1 MSLPHLSTDSD
12 WATKQIY
19 DLEIL
24 IILDKMNNVEVRK
37 IKNNQRIVSLILVF
51 TLLALLFSGCSDT
64 SGVDNESLSFT
75 NYKEIPGV
83 TESEIEAI
91 EALREQYE
99 YFIYGMPH
107 STEAFLSRYGEI
119 RGFSALFC
127 EWLTDLF
134 GIPFKP
140 ALYEWLELLDGLET
154 GDISFTGDLIATEER
169 QKIYDMTSAI
179 ATRHIKAYRL
189 VDSLPLNEIA
199 AERPVRYG
207 FMEGTA
213 TIERVTSEMEPGTF
227 EIVTLT
233 DFDSVHEALLSG
245 QIDAYLYSEVAE
257 VNFDDYPDIEALDYF
272 PLIYVSL
279 SMATQTQDLE
289 PIISVVDKALQN
301 NATICLIELYNA
313 GYQEYIKHK
322 LYNQLTEEERSYIED
337 NPVINVVAIYSNY
350 PISFYN
356 SRENEWQGIFFDILT
371 EIEAITDLSF
381 NQVNDEHME
390 WSALQDMLL
399 NKEASIV
406 GEMIWTRAR
415 EEHFIWSETV
425 IQNDYYALISRA
437 DFHNVSTNEIYHTKV
452 GLARGTAYTAMFRQ
466 WFPDHENIIEYDG
479 IDESFNALQNGEVD
493 LVMTTERRLMFLTH
507 YRELTGFKL
516 NYVFEQSIS
525 TRLGFN
531 KDEVILRSIMD
542 KALGVI
548 DTKGISN
555 RWMRTTFDYR
565 AMLAEAQRPWIYAA
579 FVALFLIIILIAVAN
594 VRDRNK
600 RRKIIEAEV
609 ANQTKSVFLAN
620 MSHEIR
626 TPMNSIMGFSELAL
640 DEDVSPKAKKYL
652 NNIVNNAEGLLHI
665 IDDILDI
672 SKIEAGKIDLENVP
686 FAPQD
691 LLSACRTIIL
701 PKALSKGLKLSI
713 YAEPHTGRMPLG
725 DPTRL
730 RQVLVNLMSNAVKF
744 TDTGAIRLYATV
756 KDMSESTLTMCFE
769 IKDTGIGLNEEQIQK
784 VFDPFIQ
791 AESGTTRKYGGT
803 GLGLAITKNLLEMM
817 GGELHVKSTQGVG
830 SVFSFE
836 LVFNTVDITEEDL
849 ILRKIG
855 QTKLSKPTFEGEVL
869 LCEDND
875 MNQQVAC
882 EHFARVGLKT
892 VVADN
897 GEIGVDLV
905 RSRLYTGEKQFDLIF
920 MDMHMPVMDG
930 LEAAAEIQDLN
941 TGIPIVAMTAN
952 VMTEETEQ
960 YSASGMSDYL
970 GKPFT
975 SQELW
980 RCLIKYFKP
989 IKWDTDD
996 GAHLEDIDDELRSRL
1011 ISNFVS
1017 NNNNKYAEIENAINT
1032 GDLKLAHRL
1041 AHTLKGNA
1049 GQLQKM
1055 PLLLAAEE
1063 VENALKDNINLVT
1076 TEQMENLKSELE
1088 AVITELT
1095 PLVEEM
1101 NIQVDVD
1108 EAPDIASVRQM
1119 FDKLEFL
1126 LKDNDIECL
1135 TYVDTLRS
1143 VPGSGELIRM
1153 IENFDIDPALEALTE
1168 LRKHLPDDTI

>member
-1 MSLPHLSTDSD
+1 
-12 WATKQIY
+12 
-19 DLEIL
+19 
-24 IILDKMNNVEVRK
+24 MNNVEVRK